1 MNFKEEN
8 KYKKGRLI
16 TVTYSNGNQKSG
28 IITKTDDTQ
37 IQFSYFDKSI
47 EAMETSIISQN
58 DFASGRVVDVKTVK
72 HLKFAGEGTE
82 KVNTSKTSELV
93 TIDSVKAKIDKKQV
107 DELVSLFLSKN
118 EAQQATVAALLTGE
132 KKYEFMYKVS
142 QKLDDNGKSLL
153 AVIQEFD
160 NSKEKVESA
169 LRAVNETLESQYSTE
184 TNREEKDFSKE
195 FNEQLKDIL
204 GDGVFGGL
212 IGGNSPFG
220 GFIGGDLPKGLEDMF
235 KNLNPNKMNDFGKG
249 NKPPEIP
256 KEMKDQIEK
265 IFKDIFGNGDK

>member
-47 EAMETSIISQN
+47 EAMETSIISKN

-72 HLKFAGEGTE
+72 HLKFAGEETG

-118 EAQQATVAALLTGE
+118 EAQQATVAVLLTGE

-142 QKLDDNGKSLL
+142 QKIDDNGKSLL

-169 LRAVNETLESQYSTE
+169 LRAVNETLENQYSTE

-212 IGGNSPFG
+212 LGGNSPFG

-235 KNLNPNKMNDFGKG
+235 KNLDPSKMNDFGKG

-265 IFKDIFGNGDK
+265 MFKDIFGNGDK